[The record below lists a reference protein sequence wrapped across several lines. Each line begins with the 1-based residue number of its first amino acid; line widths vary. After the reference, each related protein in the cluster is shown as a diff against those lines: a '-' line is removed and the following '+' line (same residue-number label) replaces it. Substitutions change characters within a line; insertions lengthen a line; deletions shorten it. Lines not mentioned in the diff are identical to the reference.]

1 MTTYNTSSDAANT
14 MIRAFLTK
22 IGEEYLGHYFN
33 TGSGKGKEIWT
44 RIKEKTFNK
53 KCAFCGSL
61 SDNLTMEHLIM
72 FNRDQCGL
80 HHPGNI
86 VPCCK
91 SCNKRLPDTKKYY
104 DWLEQPEAVCK
115 TIEDYKIRK
124 KKILKHIKDEKY
136 PDLTD
141 DEVNALRAVAMSL
154 YERTSSELEKSIN
167 LFKDIHKTLVRRR

>member
-1 MTTYNTSSDAANT
+1 MTNVGYI
-14 MIRAFLTK
+14 IRVILFLAVNRVTNAFQ
-22 IGEEYLGHYFN
+22 I
-33 TGSGKGKEIWT
+33 
-44 RIKEKTFNK
+44 
-53 KCAFCGSL
+53 
-61 SDNLTMEHLIM
+61 
-72 FNRDQCGL
+72 Q
-80 HHPGNI
+80 
-86 VPCCK
+86 
-91 SCNKRLPDTKKYY
+91 KYY
-104 DWLEQPEAVCK
+104 DWLEQLEAVCK

>member
-1 MTTYNTSSDAANT
+1 MCFY
-14 MIRAFLTK
+14 
-22 IGEEYLGHYFN
+22 
-33 TGSGKGKEIWT
+33 
-44 RIKEKTFNK
+44 
-53 KCAFCGSL
+53 GSL
-61 SDNLTMEHLIM
+61 SDNLTMEDLIM
-72 FNRDQCGL
+72 FNRYQCGL

-104 DWLEQPEAVCK
+104 DWLEQLEAVCK
-115 TIEDYKIRK
+115 TIEDNKIRK

-154 YERTSSELEKSIN
+154 YERTSSKLEKSIN

>member
-1 MTTYNTSSDAANT
+1 
-14 MIRAFLTK
+14 
-22 IGEEYLGHYFN
+22 
-33 TGSGKGKEIWT
+33 
-44 RIKEKTFNK
+44 
-53 KCAFCGSL
+53 
-61 SDNLTMEHLIM
+61 MEHLIM

-104 DWLEQPEAVCK
+104 DWLEQLEAVCK

-141 DEVNALRAVAMSL
+141 DEVNALRAVAVSL